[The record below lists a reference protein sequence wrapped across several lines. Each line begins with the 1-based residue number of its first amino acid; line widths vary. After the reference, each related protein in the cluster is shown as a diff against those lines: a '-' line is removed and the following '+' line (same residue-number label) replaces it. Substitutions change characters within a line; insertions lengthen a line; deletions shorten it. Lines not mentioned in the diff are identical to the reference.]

1 MFPTTKFQS
10 RLRGIVDSANE
21 TMGCGCECGCP
32 MQLRYDEYTMGAD
45 VMCEVML
52 RISGYVYLFV
62 EGRFMDNKAILTVV
76 NDDSERQQ
84 FVIDNE
90 QDAQNMCDVV
100 EQYVQRYLDTVIS
113 DYHAA

>member
-1 MFPTTKFQS
+1 MFPSTKFQS

-21 TMGCGCECGCP
+21 TMGCGRGCNCT
-32 MQLRYDEYTMGAD
+32 MQLSYDEYTMGAD

-62 EGRFMDNKAILTVV
+62 EGRFMDDKVMLTIV
-76 NDDSERQQ
+76 NDDSEKQQ

-90 QDAQNMCDVV
+90 QDAQNMFDVI
-100 EQYVQRYLDTVIS
+100 EQHVQRYLDTVVS
-113 DYHAA
+113 AYHAA